1 MAEEKP
7 KEEIKSKDAKP
18 QEKKSEAKPV
28 AKDASVKAQ
37 GQTTTTQVSKK
48 EEAPRSAM
56 TGFKAEVVELIGKT
70 GTCGEVRQVMCRVLE
85 GRDKGRVIRRNVK
98 GQVKKGDFLL
108 LLDTER
114 EAKQIRGR

>member
-7 KEEIKSKDAKP
+7 KEMK
-18 QEKKSEAKPV
+18 EKAPAEKKPV
-28 AKDASVKAQ
+28 APGAAPAAKA
-37 GQTTTTQVSKK
+37 GTTPTAVSSKK
-48 EEAPRSAM
+48 DEGPKGYM

-98 GQVKKGDFLL
+98 GQVKKGDMLL

-114 EAKQIRGR
+114 EAKQIRGKGGR

>member
-1 MAEEKP
+1 MAEKKPEEMKEK
-7 KEEIKSKDAKP
+7 ISA
-18 QEKKSEAKPV
+18 EKKPAAAAAP
-28 AKDASVKAQ
+28 AAAP
-37 GQTTTTQVSKK
+37 SKK
-48 EEAPRSAM
+48 DEAPKGFVS
-56 TGFKAEVVELIGKT
+56 GFKAEVVELIGKT

-98 GQVKKGDFLL
+98 GQVKKGDMLL

>member
-7 KEEIKSKDAKP
+7 KEEMKP
-18 QEKKSEAKPV
+18 
-28 AKDASVKAQ
+28 KAQ
-37 GQTTTTQVSKK
+37 
-48 EEAPRSAM
+48 APEKGKAVAQAAPAAGKSVGAPTGTAAQAPKGFI

-114 EAKQIRGR
+114 EAKQIRGK

>member
-7 KEEIKSKDAKP
+7 KEMKEKIPA
-18 QEKKSEAKPV
+18 EKKAVAPEAAAKAAPV
-28 AKDASVKAQ
+28 P
-37 GQTTTTQVSKK
+37 SKK
-48 EEAPRSAM
+48 DEGPKGYM
-56 TGFKAEVVELIGKT
+56 TGFKSEVVELIGKT

-98 GQVKKGDFLL
+98 GQVKKGDMLL

>member
-7 KEEIKSKDAKP
+7 KEEMKP
-18 QEKKSEAKPV
+18 
-28 AKDASVKAQ
+28 KAQ
-37 GQTTTTQVSKK
+37 
-48 EEAPRSAM
+48 APDKGKAAAQAAPAAGKAAGGPAAAAPKGFI

-98 GQVKKGDFLL
+98 GQVKKGDMLL

>member
-7 KEEIKSKDAKP
+7 KEMKEKIPADKKLVAPGATAK
-18 QEKKSEAKPV
+18 A
-28 AKDASVKAQ
+28 
-37 GQTTTTQVSKK
+37 GTTPTAVTSKK
-48 EEAPRSAM
+48 DEGPKGYM

-98 GQVKKGDFLL
+98 GQVKKGDMLL

-114 EAKQIRGR
+114 EAKQIRGKGGR

>member
-7 KEEIKSKDAKP
+7 KEMK
-18 QEKKSEAKPV
+18 EKASAEKKPV
-28 AKDASVKAQ
+28 APEAAPAVKGAAPAAP
-37 GQTTTTQVSKK
+37 SKK
-48 EEAPRSAM
+48 DEGPKGFNA
-56 TGFKAEVVELIGKT
+56 GFKSEVVELIGKT

-98 GQVKKGDFLL
+98 GQVKKGDMLL

>member
-7 KEEIKSKDAKP
+7 KEMK
-18 QEKKSEAKPV
+18 EKALADKKPV
-28 AKDASVKAQ
+28 APGAAPAAKA
-37 GQTTTTQVSKK
+37 GTTLTAVTSKK
-48 EEAPRSAM
+48 DDAPKGYM

-98 GQVKKGDFLL
+98 GQVKKGDMLL

-114 EAKQIRGR
+114 EAKQIRGKGGR

>member
-7 KEEIKSKDAKP
+7 KEMK
-18 QEKKSEAKPV
+18 EKAPAEKKPV
-28 AKDASVKAQ
+28 APGAAAKA
-37 GQTTTTQVSKK
+37 GTTPTAVPSKK
-48 EEAPRSAM
+48 DDAPKGYM

-98 GQVKKGDFLL
+98 GQVKKGDKLL

-114 EAKQIRGR
+114 EAKQIRGKGGR

>member
-7 KEEIKSKDAKP
+7 KEMK
-18 QEKKSEAKPV
+18 EKAPAEKKPV
-28 AKDASVKAQ
+28 AAAGKAPAAAAPAAAP
-37 GQTTTTQVSKK
+37 SKK
-48 EEAPRSAM
+48 DEAPKGFI
-56 TGFKAEVVELIGKT
+56 TGFKSEVVELIGKT

-98 GQVKKGDFLL
+98 GQVKKGDMLL